1 MIPENIWIA
10 LLLTLLA
17 GGATG
22 IGSAFPLFIKK
33 FRKSYLSFALGMS
46 AGVMIYISLAE
57 LMPSATEGMGF
68 LMANVAFF
76 SGIVLIM
83 LIDFLIPHDYIEEH
97 VSGGHCQRGHAVD
110 RKLMSAGI
118 FTAIGIAIHNFPEGL
133 AVLVGSLESISLGI
147 PVAFAIAVHNIPE
160 GIAVSFPIFYA
171 TRSRAKAFTYSLL
184 SGLAEPAGA
193 IIGIMILLP
202 FISPWLLSFMLAFVA
217 GIMVFISFDELLP
230 LCFEK
235 GMCRKEHHCIWRAHV
250 PILGIIFGMLIM
262 ALSLYLF

>member
-1 MIPENIWIA
+1 MLPENIWFA
-10 LLLTLLA
+10 LMLTILA

-22 IGSAFPLFIKK
+22 IGSAISFFVKK
-33 FRKSYLSFALGMS
+33 FRKSYLTFALGMS

-76 SGIVLIM
+76 TGIVFIM
-83 LIDFLIPHDYIEEH
+83 LIDFIIPHEYIEEH
-97 VSGGHCQRGHAVD
+97 ASRRECPRGHMVD
-110 RKLMSAGI
+110 CRLMSAGI

-147 PVAFAIAVHNIPE
+147 PVALAIAIHNIPE
-160 GIAVSFPIFYA
+160 GIAVSFPILYA
-171 TRSRAKAFTYSLL
+171 TRSRSKAFTYSML

-202 FISPWLLSFMLAFVA
+202 FMSPWLLSFMLAFVA

-235 GMCRKEHHCIWRAHV
+235 GMCSMENRCKWKAHI
-250 PILGIIFGMLIM
+250 PIAGIIFGMLIM
-262 ALSLYLF
+262 AISLIFL

>member
-1 MIPENIWIA
+1 
-10 LLLTLLA
+10 
-17 GGATG
+17 
-22 IGSAFPLFIKK
+22 
-33 FRKSYLSFALGMS
+33 MS

-76 SGIVLIM
+76 SGIVVIM
-83 LIDFLIPHDYIEEH
+83 LIDFIIPHDYIEEH
-97 VSGGHCQRGHAVD
+97 ASRGHKVD
-110 RKLMSAGI
+110 KKLMSAGI

-133 AVLVGSLESISLGI
+133 AVLVGSLESLSLGI
-147 PVAFAIAVHNIPE
+147 PVAFAIAIHNIPE
-160 GIAVSFPIFYA
+160 GIAVSFPILYA
-171 TRSRAKAFTYSLL
+171 TRSRSKAFTYSLL

-202 FISPWLLSFMLAFVA
+202 FMSPWLLSFMLAFVA

-235 GMCRKEHHCIWRAHV
+235 GMCPRENRCIWKAHI
-250 PILGIIFGMLIM
+250 PIMGIIFGMLIM
-262 ALSLYLF
+262 ALSLYLL

>member
-1 MIPENIWIA
+1 MVPENIWIA
-10 LLLTLLA
+10 VVLTLLA

-22 IGSAFPLFIKK
+22 IGSLFSFFIKR

-57 LMPSATEGMGF
+57 LMPSATEGIGF
-68 LMANVAFF
+68 FMANVAFF

-83 LIDFLIPHDYIEEH
+83 LIDFIIPHDYIEEH
-97 VSGGHCQRGHAVD
+97 VSRGHRGTD
-110 RKLMSAGI
+110 KKLMSAGI

-133 AVLVGSLESISLGI
+133 AVLVGSLESLSLGI

-160 GIAVSFPIFYA
+160 GIAVSFPILYA
-171 TRSRAKAFTYSLL
+171 TKSRSKAFTYSLL

-235 GMCRKEHHCIWRAHV
+235 GMCPKEHHCVWRAHV
-250 PILGIIFGMLIM
+250 PIAGIIFGMLIM
-262 ALSLYLF
+262 AMSLFFL